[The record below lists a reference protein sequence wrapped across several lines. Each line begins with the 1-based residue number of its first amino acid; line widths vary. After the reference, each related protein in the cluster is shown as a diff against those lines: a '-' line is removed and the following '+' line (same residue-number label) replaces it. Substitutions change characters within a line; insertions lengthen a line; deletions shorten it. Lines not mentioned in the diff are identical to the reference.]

1 VFFLSFFVVGAFS
14 AHIVGRSR
22 AQLIGER
29 ERERG
34 GGKGEREKTYVAS
47 LRRVL

>member
-29 ERERG
+29 ERG
-34 GGKGEREKTYVAS
+34 GGEKGERGKTYVAS